1 MDNLTR
7 GVIQE
12 NKKNISARTFMI
24 QDKEKAS
31 SRYGAMHLFVAN
43 GDFSAR
49 YLSYRQVR
57 PTEKEL
63 R

>member
-1 MDNLTR
+1 
-7 GVIQE
+7 
-12 NKKNISARTFMI
+12 MI

-31 SRYGAMHLFVAN
+31 SRYGAMHLFVAK